1 MENLDYLIQSI
12 SEKSLTP
19 SINLD
24 RPTYVQ
30 PEDRIQ
36 YRSARIIIILGML
49 NTNNGLSKNIIACV
63 DFLLRNEAFQS
74 KFIIEYFNG
83 QKNILKKLNSFVSSK
98 QTEIDFNIVQYKS
111 VPWDIRFNDMF
122 LFLYVRDLIT
132 YKADKNDKNIRLKLS
147 DQGKEFF
154 EKLKEVFPV
163 EINFLDLFGS
173 FLSEDRTINII
184 TEVIPNS
191 YWKQNVEINNK

>member
-1 MENLDYLIQSI
+1 MEKIDHLIQAI
-12 SEKSLTP
+12 SDNSLKP

-24 RPTYVQ
+24 RPIYAQ

-36 YRSARIIIILGML
+36 YRASRLIIILGML
-49 NTNNGLSKNIIACV
+49 NTSYGLGKNVIACV

-83 QKNILKKLNSFVSSK
+83 QKNILKKINKFQAST
-98 QTEIDFNIVQYKS
+98 QTEIDFNVVQYKS

-122 LFLYVRDLIT
+122 LFLYVRKWIDYT
-132 YKADKNDKNIRLKLS
+132 TDKQDKNIRILLS
-147 DQGKEFF
+147 STGKEYF
-154 EKLKEVFPV
+154 EELKNVFPR
-163 EINFLDLFGS
+163 EINFLNLFGS
-173 FLSEDRTINII
+173 RMSEDKTIEII

-191 YWKQNVEINNK
+191 YWMQNESFNNK

>member
-1 MENLDYLIQSI
+1 MESLNYLIQSI
-12 SEKSLTP
+12 SDKSFKP
-19 SINLD
+19 CINLD

-30 PEDRIQ
+30 PEDRIE
-36 YRSARIIIILGML
+36 YRSTRIIVILGML
-49 NTNNGLSKNIIACV
+49 NTNFGLSKNVIACV

-74 KFIIEYFNG
+74 KFIIEYLNG
-83 QKNILKKLNSFVSSK
+83 KKSILKKIKNFESTN

-122 LFLYVRDLIT
+122 LFLYVRDFIS
-132 YKADKNDKNIRLKLS
+132 YKTDNQDKNLRISLTEEGKLFYS
-147 DQGKEFF
+147 NVKD
-154 EKLKEVFPV
+154 VFPNEV
-163 EINFLDLFGS
+163 NFLDLFGS
-173 FLSEDRTINII
+173 RMNEEKTINII